1 MSVGS
6 LLILDACVLIDY
18 LDADESVLAEIA
30 RHLGCVHV
38 AATVLEEVN
47 GLDESRAAE
56 LGLRV
61 VEPSLELLAEAAVR
75 RGGLSFQDHVC
86 LLLAKQEG
94 WICVTSD
101 GALRKA
107 CVDDGVQVLWGLEPI
122 ALLVERGHMAAD
134 VAVEVAG
141 RIAAV
146 NPYVTG
152 EIVLRFVK
160 RVRGS

>member
-1 MSVGS
+1 VSVGS

-61 VEPSLELLAEAAVR
+61 VEPSLELLADAAVR

-94 WICVTSD
+94 WTCVTSD

-122 ALLVERGHMAAD
+122 ALLVERGHMVAD
-134 VAVEVAG
+134 VAVELAG
-141 RIAAV
+141 RIAAL
-146 NPYVTG
+146 NPYVTS
-152 EIVLRFVK
+152 EIVLRFVR